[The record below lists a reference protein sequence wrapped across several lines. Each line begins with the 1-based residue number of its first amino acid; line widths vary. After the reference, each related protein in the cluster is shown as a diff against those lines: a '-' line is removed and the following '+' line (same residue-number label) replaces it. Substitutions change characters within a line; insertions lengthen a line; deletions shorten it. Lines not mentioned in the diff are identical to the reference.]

1 LRPERRILP
10 PARNAEPVVALPA
23 ATRVPGRS
31 KMFAYVAILA
41 SLATM
46 SVVSFAAALMAG

>member
-1 LRPERRILP
+1 LAS
-10 PARNAEPVVALPA
+10 ARNGQAVVALPA
-23 ATRVPGRS
+23 ATRRVRERS

-41 SLATM
+41 SLAAM

>member
-1 LRPERRILP
+1 
-10 PARNAEPVVALPA
+10 VVALPA

-41 SLATM
+41 GLATM
-46 SVVSFAAALMAG
+46 SVVSFAAALIAG